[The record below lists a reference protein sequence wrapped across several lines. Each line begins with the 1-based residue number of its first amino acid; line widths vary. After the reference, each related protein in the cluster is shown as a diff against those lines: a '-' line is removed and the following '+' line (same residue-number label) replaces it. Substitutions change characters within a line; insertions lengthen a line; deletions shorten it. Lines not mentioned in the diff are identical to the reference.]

1 MDCGNLGISVLGVGV
16 GASDNE
22 DEKLAIFIKAITP
35 GGLAETDGR
44 MKVGDQ
50 LVSVSG
56 VSLLGVTQDEAADA
70 IRNSGENVTMVIAR
84 NPYPED
90 DQVLS
95 MIQQKVSN
103 DDTVD
108 IVVDVNENLNIDK
121 KTDDIELIG
130 EIKEEDDRNHIE
142 NIQKNPEIL
151 ANEEAPMKSSSLE
164 DKKLHVMSKTTS
176 DKSIIN
182 ADELFDDEPKEEKKV
197 VDDFAKVDPCVSP
210 LNETKPTPN
219 IVVTNEEG
227 NLGKADCCKYKEKY
241 EELLR
246 QHALTDETLRQLNSS
261 LTLVTQQLR
270 ARDETVHMYIEA
282 VNLFLTCKNTDDGNE
297 IFSRMSELRDN
308 LLRAPHVP
316 PAVDVSIQLS
326 DFDQAIVNTN
336 VLNSNLAKDK
346 IRLVNRSRN
355 QRRLG
360 NKHLSATKQR
370 FSFTAPL
377 NMDNILIRNHLRASL
392 PINHQRSASCSN
404 SISDSDA
411 ASSCSSVQS
420 VPEFSEGHYPA
431 DKKRK
436 SHSLLKKMKRRMSFT
451 NNKCV

>member
-1 MDCGNLGISVLGVGV
+1 MLMNYLMMNLRRRKKGV
-16 GASDNE
+16 N
-22 DEKLAIFIKAITP
+22 DE
-35 GGLAETDGR
+35 
-44 MKVGDQ
+44 
-50 LVSVSG
+50 S
-56 VSLLGVTQDEAADA
+56 
-70 IRNSGENVTMVIAR
+70 
-84 NPYPED
+84 
-90 DQVLS
+90 
-95 MIQQKVSN
+95 
-103 DDTVD
+103 
-108 IVVDVNENLNIDK
+108 
-121 KTDDIELIG
+121 
-130 EIKEEDDRNHIE
+130 KEEN
-142 NIQKNPEIL
+142 
-151 ANEEAPMKSSSLE
+151 
-164 DKKLHVMSKTTS
+164 
-176 DKSIIN
+176 
-182 ADELFDDEPKEEKKV
+182 KV

-210 LNETKPTPN
+210 KNETKPTPN
-219 IVVTNEEG
+219 IVVTIEEG
-227 NLGKADCCKYKEKY
+227 NLGKVDCCKYKEKY

-246 QHALTDETLRQLNSS
+246 QHTITDETLRQLNSS

-297 IFSRMSELRDN
+297 KFSRMSELRDN

-370 FSFTAPL
+370 FSSTAPI
-377 NMDNILIRNHLRASL
+377 NMDNILMRNHLRASL

-420 VPEFSEGHYPA
+420 VPEFSDGHYPA

>member
-1 MDCGNLGISVLGVGV
+1 MLMNYLMMNLRRRKKGV
-16 GASDNE
+16 N
-22 DEKLAIFIKAITP
+22 DE
-35 GGLAETDGR
+35 
-44 MKVGDQ
+44 
-50 LVSVSG
+50 S
-56 VSLLGVTQDEAADA
+56 
-70 IRNSGENVTMVIAR
+70 
-84 NPYPED
+84 
-90 DQVLS
+90 
-95 MIQQKVSN
+95 
-103 DDTVD
+103 
-108 IVVDVNENLNIDK
+108 
-121 KTDDIELIG
+121 
-130 EIKEEDDRNHIE
+130 KEEN
-142 NIQKNPEIL
+142 
-151 ANEEAPMKSSSLE
+151 
-164 DKKLHVMSKTTS
+164 
-176 DKSIIN
+176 
-182 ADELFDDEPKEEKKV
+182 KV

-210 LNETKPTPN
+210 KNETKPTPN
-219 IVVTNEEG
+219 IVVTIEEG
-227 NLGKADCCKYKEKY
+227 NLGKVDCCKYKEKY

-246 QHALTDETLRQLNSS
+246 QHTITDETLRQLNSS

-297 IFSRMSELRDN
+297 KFSRMSELRDN

-360 NKHLSATKQR
+360 NKHLSAAKQR
-370 FSFTAPL
+370 FSFTAPI
-377 NMDNILIRNHLRASL
+377 NMDNILLRNHLRASL
-392 PINHQRSASCSN
+392 PINHHRSASCSN

-411 ASSCSSVQS
+411 ASSCSSIQS
-420 VPEFSEGHYPA
+420 VPEFSDGHFPA